1 MTTLFDI
8 VYRQP
13 IPEPWEEAENIPW
26 NEPGFS
32 ERMLREHL
40 SQHHNAA
47 SRRLE
52 IIGKHVDWI
61 HDTVLA
67 GKMMKILDLG
77 CGPGLYSN
85 LLAAAGHECVGI
97 DYSPASIAYARNTT
111 QEKQLA
117 CTYVHQDLRVAEYGT
132 GYGLAMLIFGEFNVF
147 RPSDA
152 QTILKKAHGALADDG
167 ILLLEPHTFDAI
179 QQGGEAPRFWY
190 SSPKGLFLD
199 TPHLCLQENFWNA
212 EQSATTTRHFIL
224 DAATDSVTRYA
235 QSMQAYTNEQYQSVL
250 NECGFHDVTFYPSLF
265 GEPDPEHQDL
275 MAVVARK
282 CP

>member
-1 MTTLFDI
+1 MVTLFDI
-8 VYRQP
+8 VYRQTV
-13 IPEPWEEAENIPW
+13 PEPWEEADNIPW

-52 IIGKHVDWI
+52 IIGKQIDWI

-67 GKMMKILDLG
+67 GRATKILDLG

-97 DYSPASIAYARNTT
+97 DYSPASIAYARTT
-111 QEKQLA
+111 AEEKQLA
-117 CTYVHQDLRVAEYGT
+117 CTYLQQDIRIAEYGT

-152 QTILKKAHGALADDG
+152 QTILKKIHAALADDG
-167 ILLLEPHTFDAI
+167 VLVLEPHTFDAI
-179 QQGGEAPRFWY
+179 RQGGEAPRFWY
-190 SSPKGLFLD
+190 SSKKGLFLD

-212 EQSATTTRHFIL
+212 ERSATTTRYFIL
-224 DAATDSVTRYA
+224 DAATDNVTCYA

-250 NECGFHDVTFYPSLF
+250 NECGFRDVAFYPSLL
-265 GEPDPEHQDL
+265 GEPDPDHQDL
-275 MAVVARK
+275 MAIVARK
-282 CP
+282 CH